1 MFDAVLRWWFGPVGN
16 ATIKRV
22 LAFGNSSEVI
32 EYLRLDPDNLDD
44 WERVATRA
52 LQARGAVVNRVEI
65 RMTDKRRVLL
75 YPGDAW
81 NDGEVKKTPVPRI
94 VMAML
99 LARLDADPP
108 ARSVNVTSR
117 VKKYAGTTCRSVHHM
132 FPFDDPDDTRARF
145 REMRVIHLTGIVDT
159 LVLN

>member
-1 MFDAVLRWWFGPVGN
+1 MFDAVLRWWFAPVGNN

-22 LAFGNSSEVI
+22 LAFGNDDSSVI

-81 NDGEVKKTPVPRI
+81 NDKKTPVPRI

-145 REMRVIHLTGIVDT
+145 REMRVIHLNGTVDT
-159 LVLN
+159 FAIK